1 MDRGIVELDVG
12 GKVFRTTMSTLCS
25 VDGYFA
31 RMLQNGNWADGK
43 DGKPIFIDR
52 GKVYTSSASAYIP
65 LRVHYVYE
73 FVLFADH
80 TVFAG
85 ILTYLR
91 SGQVLVSDVD
101 DDVYVERL
109 LIEADYYQLTA
120 LSDGLKII
128 LSRRKQQSMEQGKTG
143 VITQKVI
150 GAADADRFLNIG
162 WTFVGSYQGNETT
175 SCSCTGSRVE
185 AFWRMNQ
192 CTACGETMSFPVK

>member
-1 MDRGIVELDVG
+1 MN
-12 GKVFRTTMSTLCS
+12 F
-25 VDGYFA
+25 
-31 RMLQNGNWADGK
+31 N
-43 DGKPIFIDR
+43 FI
-52 GKVYTSSASAYIP
+52 
-65 LRVHYVYE
+65 
-73 FVLFADH
+73 LFADH

-128 LSRRKQQSMEQGKTG
+128 LLKRKQQSVEQGKTG
-143 VITQKVI
+143 VIAQKVI
-150 GAADADRFLNIG
+150 SAADADRFLNIG

-185 AFWRMNQ
+185 ALWRMNQ
-192 CTACGETMSFPVK
+192 CTACGETMSFEKFSKHATFFRPTMLIIQRVDRSTTIHNSDSIRDLDMAGLVFDTSFG

>member
-1 MDRGIVELDVG
+1 MFVIRIRLLYLSMN
-12 GKVFRTTMSTLCS
+12 F
-25 VDGYFA
+25 
-31 RMLQNGNWADGK
+31 N
-43 DGKPIFIDR
+43 FI
-52 GKVYTSSASAYIP
+52 
-65 LRVHYVYE
+65 
-73 FVLFADH
+73 LFADH

-128 LSRRKQQSMEQGKTG
+128 LLKRKQQSVEQGKTG

-150 GAADADRFLNIG
+150 SAADADRFLNIG

-185 AFWRMNQ
+185 ALWRMNQ
-192 CTACGETMSFPVK
+192 CTACGETMSFEKFSKHATFFRPTMLVIQRVDRNTTIHNSDSIRDLDMAGLVFDTSFG